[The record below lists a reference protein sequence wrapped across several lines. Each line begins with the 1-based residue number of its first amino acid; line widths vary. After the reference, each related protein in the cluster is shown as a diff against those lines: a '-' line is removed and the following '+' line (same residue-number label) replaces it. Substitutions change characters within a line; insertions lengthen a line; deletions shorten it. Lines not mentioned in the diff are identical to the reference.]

1 MRLII
6 ASLMAAVILAGV
18 ASGCQTL
25 TGKSLGQNV
34 DDTTITASVKTKLVG
49 DRALNLTRVNVDT
62 NQGTVYLIG
71 TVENAEQVVVAEPDV
86 ARDALKRGE
95 PVQGR
100 ERRVRADLE
109 VAVDGRE
116 AGEPVDTGQIRVG
129 PDRQVPVDGGHGVE
143 AVDAHEVRVVVHV
156 EAAADARQHR

>member
-71 TVENAEQVVVAEPDV
+71 TVENAEQRARAE
-86 ARDALKRGE
+86 RL
-95 PVQGR
+95 
-100 ERRVRADLE
+100 
-109 VAVDGRE
+109 
-116 AGEPVDTGQIRVG
+116 
-129 PDRQVPVDGGHGVE
+129 
-143 AVDAHEVRVVVHV
+143 
-156 EAAADARQHR
+156 ARQANGVKAVVNQLELEKR